1 MGGAMEE
8 CELCGEPTQNIY
20 GINVDSVELRV
31 CAGCAKGKRIVYREE
46 AKSRRPGSKGR
57 GAQAVVQRP
66 ARGELEVV
74 DDYGRKIRN
83 AREAMKLPTKVL
95 AEMINEKESLLI
107 RVEGQ
112 RTLPNEKLTK
122 KLEKALG
129 IKLEQVGEA
138 GEAKGRSG
146 RKDEATLGEFIG

>member
-1 MGGAMEE
+1 MEE
-8 CELCGEPTQNIY
+8 CELCGEPMQNVY

-46 AKSRRPGSKGR
+46 AKSKRPPGR
-57 GAQAVVQRP
+57 AGGVHAAAQKPV
-66 ARGELEVV
+66 RGEVEVV

-83 AREAMKLPTKVL
+83 AREAMRLPTKVL

-129 IKLEQVGEA
+129 IKLEQVEEVS
-138 GEAKGRSG
+138 EAKGRPG